1 MAITENALPAS
12 PLERS
17 SVSHIDLSKTFNTT
31 GTKKNRNQNSTP
43 SSSSRKPMGNLNRLS
58 GHAKPLGLL
67 SPPSSQ
73 INVLSGEPDSERN
86 SDRHSDYEPREKDED
101 PARLL
106 ISPPPEE
113 ELQQINISQRSS
125 FHKPSTSHLNDS
137 TKSIPTSSIAPS
149 HSKRKRSM
157 AATHSFVGSSY
168 TTIHNGDFA
177 TDAQATPNP
186 KPRKQSR
193 KFNRAHVRTVSNQ
206 SDTSIQTTPSP
217 TQGSRIATSTLTE
230 QELLPLPSS
239 LTGHSVQ
246 ATPSRKRRQSK
257 LMRSPHT
264 FNPNADYI
272 PPFRTDSDE
281 ESINVENDQLRWP
294 YTKKAVR
301 IGRRS
306 VTPATIPP
314 YEPPPVV
321 FTPPREVVHSPV
333 TSTTK
338 SKRKVGKSKGL
349 RLDLHIKSEPPD
361 IDYLNAPMPP
371 PSPTDDPLLL
381 SGPPEG
387 SCTPSRSR
395 TMRNASVSAD
405 FAQNIRKQPSFALE
419 EESLPPSSP
428 PAQEDSSSPSQ
439 ATYHWP
445 NTGVVQED
453 DRSTDSMELDMQ
465 PHEYA
470 EMEGIPYFGFGLEG
484 FAVASAGAWSDSDE
498 EGPPHTPVRETGV
511 IDEGI
516 GEFTGHWRMTQVP
529 TKADPPSSTTRT
541 RMDDWGRPK
550 SPYPYRRPSSSSS
563 IPRVGSTSPS
573 PSHPKSRVDPSAT
586 AEVEKADRS
595 VPLADEDHTI
605 TLHPPLTELSKA
617 QEAEARSYHEHKN
630 IEDAEEQEEQEVRA
644 LSISPDDEGEDSAD
658 EEEVRRLSLGPEQ
671 QFEEKDSDSEQE
683 ESEVEDLDF
692 SGASFGMMAG
702 DNIAEPSGVAATAHT
717 PRRVHSAESQ
727 AWSSPAP
734 LRDLAFL
741 SDKRRGNA
749 RLSALERAKELFGT
763 RSSPVKPLSGLA
775 RIFDDD
781 EQDAEAAHSS
791 HQASERP
798 ITVDEVFEEEE
809 EELKMD
815 AAEDAAEMSSGDE
828 SDPMSQDP
836 GLVQI
841 TSSDPKAAAR
851 AAAILKQHDYDCFTK
866 IVLRQQQ
873 QHTREIS
880 HYTIEKLKRDSRRKT
895 LSGAGIS
902 KGKPRST
909 PRRSLGTVV
918 GDMVYIPGSPVTTLG
933 GLLKEA
939 EKEVQ
944 EEQFRGVSPRISKSG
959 SPMPEN
965 NALVGMGL
973 GERAPYRTPLPA
985 KYGLAIRPR
994 STLVHEIEVV
1004 DVEDDHQND
1013 QQLGYKEWTKEEWRI
1028 LDACFT
1034 DERIDLASRS
1044 SSNSN
1049 SSPLNDGHEDVLLA
1063 EVDFVD
1069 VDVVVQRFI
1078 VEMGGDDIT
1087 NARGWSRDSLRAR
1100 AKAIQKKQ
1108 RAGHVAPPTTPYT
1121 PRTMS
1126 REPSSSMEVPDFTPL
1141 NRRPFP
1147 LRNPILLPPPGG
1159 STAPF
1164 SSIPE
1169 DIVEEPRRHKVPST
1183 LLAPRYSH
1191 LLHEA
1196 VAISRELASEEPSL
1210 TNSKMETLSHLSFG
1224 DPTVKTSSLPKAGL
1238 GRLFSYIPGFLK
1250 PPASNRKAHDSKPG
1264 LPLPPAEIIDK
1275 HRGPIVTPARP
1286 PAPKSKPPK
1295 ELVNLHH
1302 QPVPD
1307 KKEKSKIPRKIP
1319 QRMVQLNQV
1328 GLPKERQESTVR
1340 PRRSSGGSVKDL
1352 IKTFESFDDN
1362 AHHTASV
1369 RNIGNWKKGL
1379 PGSEKSCGKP
1389 LWKP

>member
-1 MAITENALPAS
+1 M
-12 PLERS
+12 
-17 SVSHIDLSKTFNTT
+17 VK
-31 GTKKNRNQNSTP
+31 
-43 SSSSRKPMGNLNRLS
+43 
-58 GHAKPLGLL
+58 
-67 SPPSSQ
+67 
-73 INVLSGEPDSERN
+73 
-86 SDRHSDYEPREKDED
+86 
-101 PARLL
+101 
-106 ISPPPEE
+106 
-113 ELQQINISQRSS
+113 
-125 FHKPSTSHLNDS
+125 
-137 TKSIPTSSIAPS
+137 
-149 HSKRKRSM
+149 
-157 AATHSFVGSSY
+157 AATHSFVGSSCA
-168 TTIHNGDFA
+168 TIHNGDLA

-193 KFNRAHVRTVSNQ
+193 KFNRAHARTVSNQ

-217 TQGSRIATSTLTE
+217 TRGSGIATSTLTE
-230 QELLPLPSS
+230 QELLALPSS

-264 FNPNADYI
+264 LNPKADYI
-272 PPFRTDSDE
+272 PPYRTDSDE
-281 ESINVENDQLRWP
+281 EPTNVENDQLRWP
-294 YTKKAVR
+294 YTKKAVQM
-301 IGRRS
+301 GRRS
-306 VTPATIPP
+306 VTPTTIPP
-314 YEPPPVV
+314 YEPPLVV

-338 SKRKVGKSKGL
+338 SKRKVKGL
-349 RLDLHIKSEPPD
+349 RLDLQIKSEPPD

-395 TMRNASVSAD
+395 TMRDASVFAD

-419 EESLPPSSP
+419 EEL
-428 PAQEDSSSPSQ
+428 
-439 ATYHWP
+439 
-445 NTGVVQED
+445 VQED

-484 FAVASAGAWSDSDE
+484 FTVASAGAWSDSDE
-498 EGPPHTPVRETGV
+498 EVSFGLSYDV
-511 IDEGI
+511 GI

-550 SPYPYRRPSSSSS
+550 SPYPYRRSSSSSS

-573 PSHPKSRVDPSAT
+573 PSHPKSRVNPSAT
-586 AEVEKADRS
+586 AEVENADRS

-605 TLHPPLTELSKA
+605 TLHPPLTELSNA
-617 QEAEARSYHEHKN
+617 QEAETRSYHEHQN
-630 IEDAEEQEEQEVRA
+630 IEEQEEQEEQEVRA

-671 QFEEKDSDSEQE
+671 QFEEKDSDFEQE
-683 ESEVEDLDF
+683 ESEVEDLNF
-692 SGASFGMMAG
+692 SGASMIVV
-702 DNIAEPSGVAATAHT
+702 N
-717 PRRVHSAESQ
+717 
-727 AWSSPAP
+727 
-734 LRDLAFL
+734 
-741 SDKRRGNA
+741 
-749 RLSALERAKELFGT
+749 
-763 RSSPVKPLSGLA
+763 
-775 RIFDDD
+775 
-781 EQDAEAAHSS
+781 
-791 HQASERP
+791 ERP
-798 ITVDEVFEEEE
+798 ITVDKVFEEEE
-809 EELKMD
+809 EESKMD
-815 AAEDAAEMSSGDE
+815 AAEDTAEMSGGDE

-944 EEQFRGVSPRISKSG
+944 EEQFRGVSPRISKS
-959 SPMPEN
+959 SSLIPEN
-965 NALVGMGL
+965 NAL
-973 GERAPYRTPLPA
+973 
-985 KYGLAIRPR
+985 
-994 STLVHEIEVV
+994 
-1004 DVEDDHQND
+1004 ND
-1013 QQLGYKEWTKEEWRI
+1013 QQLAYKEWTKEEWRI

-1034 DERIDLASRS
+1034 DERIDLASQS
-1044 SSNSN
+1044 SSNSI

-1063 EVDFVD
+1063 EVDFVN

-1078 VEMGGDDIT
+1078 VEMGGDDII

-1121 PRTMS
+1121 PRTISKS

-1147 LRNPILLPPPGG
+1147 LRNPVLLPPLDG

-1169 DIVEEPRRHKVPST
+1169 DVVEEPRRHKVPST

-1210 TNSKMETLSHLSFG
+1210 TNSKMDTLSHLSF
-1224 DPTVKTSSLPKAGL
+1224 DEPTVKTSSLPKAGL

-1250 PPASNRKAHDSKPG
+1250 TPATYTRKAHDSKPG

-1307 KKEKSKIPRKIP
+1307 KKETSKIPRKVP

-1328 GLPKERQESTVR
+1328 GLPKERQEPTVR

-1379 PGSEKSCGKP
+1379 PGGEKSCGKP

>member
-1 MAITENALPAS
+1 
-12 PLERS
+12 
-17 SVSHIDLSKTFNTT
+17 
-31 GTKKNRNQNSTP
+31 
-43 SSSSRKPMGNLNRLS
+43 MGNLNRLS

-73 INVLSGEPDSERN
+73 IN
-86 SDRHSDYEPREKDED
+86 D

-113 ELQQINISQRSS
+113 ELQQININTTAFQ
-125 FHKPSTSHLNDS
+125 TSHLNDS

-168 TTIHNGDFA
+168 TTIHNGDLA

-217 TQGSRIATSTLTE
+217 TRGSGIATSTLTE

-272 PPFRTDSDE
+272 PTFRTDSDE
-281 ESINVENDQLRWP
+281 ESTNVENNQSRWP
-294 YTKKAVR
+294 YTKKTVR
-301 IGRRS
+301 MGRRS

-314 YEPPPVV
+314 YEPPPVM

-338 SKRKVGKSKGL
+338 SKRKAGKSKGL
-349 RLDLHIKSEPPD
+349 KLDLQIKSEPPD

-395 TMRNASVSAD
+395 TMRDASVSAD

-419 EESLPPSSP
+419 KEM
-428 PAQEDSSSPSQ
+428 
-439 ATYHWP
+439 
-445 NTGVVQED
+445 VQED

-465 PHEYA
+465 P
-470 EMEGIPYFGFGLEG
+470 MEGIPYFGFGLEG

-498 EGPPHTPVRETGV
+498 EVSLELSYDVR
-511 IDEGI
+511 I

-541 RMDDWGRPK
+541 RMDEWGRPK

-563 IPRVGSTSPS
+563 LPRVGSTSPS
-573 PSHPKSRVDPSAT
+573 PSHPKSRVNASAT
-586 AEVEKADRS
+586 ADVEEADRS

-605 TLHPPLTELSKA
+605 TLHPPLTEPPSA
-617 QEAEARSYHEHKN
+617 QEAETHSYHEHKN

-644 LSISPDDEGEDSAD
+644 LSISADDEGEDSAD

-671 QFEEKDSDSEQE
+671 QFEQKDPDFEQE
-683 ESEVEDLDF
+683 ESEVEDLNL
-692 SGASFGMMAG
+692 SSASFDM
-702 DNIAEPSGVAATAHT
+702 I
-717 PRRVHSAESQ
+717 
-727 AWSSPAP
+727 
-734 LRDLAFL
+734 
-741 SDKRRGNA
+741 
-749 RLSALERAKELFGT
+749 
-763 RSSPVKPLSGLA
+763 
-775 RIFDDD
+775 IFDDD

-791 HQASERP
+791 HQVNERP
-798 ITVDEVFEEEE
+798 ITVDKVFEEEE

-880 HYTIEKLKRDSRRKT
+880 HYTVEKLKRDSRRKT

-902 KGKPRST
+902 KGKLRST

-944 EEQFRGVSPRISKSG
+944 EEQFRAVSPRISKS
-959 SPMPEN
+959 
-965 NALVGMGL
+965 
-973 GERAPYRTPLPA
+973 
-985 KYGLAIRPR
+985 
-994 STLVHEIEVV
+994 
-1004 DVEDDHQND
+1004 EDDHQND
-1013 QQLGYKEWTKEEWRI
+1013 QQLAYKEWTKEEWRI

-1044 SSNSN
+1044 SSNSI
-1049 SSPLNDGHEDVLLA
+1049 SSPLNDGHEDVPLA

-1121 PRTMS
+1121 PRTISKS

-1147 LRNPILLPPPGG
+1147 LRNPVLLPPPGG

-1164 SSIPE
+1164 SSIP
-1169 DIVEEPRRHKVPST
+1169 DDVVEEPRRHKVPST

-1210 TNSKMETLSHLSFG
+1210 TNSEMGTLNYLSF
-1224 DPTVKTSSLPKAGL
+1224 PTVKTSSLPKAGL

-1250 PPASNRKAHDSKPG
+1250 TPATSTRKAHDSKPG

-1307 KKEKSKIPRKIP
+1307 KKETSKIPRKVP

-1328 GLPKERQESTVR
+1328 GLPKERQEPIVR

-1362 AHHTASV
+1362 AQHTASV

-1379 PGSEKSCGKP
+1379 PGSEKSCSKP

>member
-1 MAITENALPAS
+1 
-12 PLERS
+12 
-17 SVSHIDLSKTFNTT
+17 
-31 GTKKNRNQNSTP
+31 
-43 SSSSRKPMGNLNRLS
+43 
-58 GHAKPLGLL
+58 
-67 SPPSSQ
+67 
-73 INVLSGEPDSERN
+73 
-86 SDRHSDYEPREKDED
+86 
-101 PARLL
+101 
-106 ISPPPEE
+106 
-113 ELQQINISQRSS
+113 
-125 FHKPSTSHLNDS
+125 
-137 TKSIPTSSIAPS
+137 
-149 HSKRKRSM
+149 
-157 AATHSFVGSSY
+157 
-168 TTIHNGDFA
+168 
-177 TDAQATPNP
+177 TPNP

-206 SDTSIQTTPSP
+206 SDTFIQTTPSP
-217 TQGSRIATSTLTE
+217 THGSRIATSTLTE

-281 ESINVENDQLRWP
+281 ESINVDNGQLQWP

-349 RLDLHIKSEPPD
+349 RLDLQIKSEPPD

-395 TMRNASVSAD
+395 TMRDASVSAD

-419 EESLPPSSP
+419 EEM
-428 PAQEDSSSPSQ
+428 
-439 ATYHWP
+439 
-445 NTGVVQED
+445 VQED

-498 EGPPHTPVRETGV
+498 EVSFELSYDV
-511 IDEGI
+511 GI

-529 TKADPPSSTTRT
+529 TKADPPSSTTRI

-573 PSHPKSRVDPSAT
+573 PSHPKSRVNPSAT

-605 TLHPPLTELSKA
+605 TLHPPLTELSNA
-617 QEAEARSYHEHKN
+617 QEAETRSYHEHQN
-630 IEDAEEQEEQEVRA
+630 IEDAEEQDEQEVRA

-671 QFEEKDSDSEQE
+671 QFEENDSDSEQE
-683 ESEVEDLDF
+683 ESEVEDLNF

-717 PRRVHSAESQ
+717 PRRQ
-727 AWSSPAP
+727 A
-734 LRDLAFL
+734 
-741 SDKRRGNA
+741 
-749 RLSALERAKELFGT
+749 
-763 RSSPVKPLSGLA
+763 
-775 RIFDDD
+775 
-781 EQDAEAAHSS
+781 AEAAHSS

-944 EEQFRGVSPRISKSG
+944 EEQFRPVSPRISKSG
-959 SPMPEN
+959 SLMPED
-965 NALVGMGL
+965 NAL
-973 GERAPYRTPLPA
+973 
-985 KYGLAIRPR
+985 
-994 STLVHEIEVV
+994 
-1004 DVEDDHQND
+1004 ND
-1013 QQLGYKEWTKEEWRI
+1013 QQLAYKEWTKEEWRI

-1044 SSNSN
+1044 SSNSI
-1049 SSPLNDGHEDVLLA
+1049 SSPLNDGHEDVPLA

-1147 LRNPILLPPPGG
+1147 LRNPVLLPPPGG

-1169 DIVEEPRRHKVPST
+1169 DVVEEPRRHKVPST

-1196 VAISRELASEEPSL
+1196 VAISREPASEEPSL
-1210 TNSKMETLSHLSFG
+1210 TNSKMDTLGHPSFG

-1250 PPASNRKAHDSKPG
+1250 PPASTRKAHDSKLG

-1328 GLPKERQESTVR
+1328 GLPKERQEPTVR